1 MYKGLG
7 RGGKAR
13 IHMAAMKQGF
23 YSAAQQRALAGM
35 NPRKRRRSTVARTT
49 GPWNVSES
57 KYFDTET
64 SAFAV
69 AENTTN
75 WASTND
81 VIKGLIC
88 VPTEGSDIDNRVGR
102 RISVYKIAV
111 RGIIYATVLPDQAD
125 VVHTPDF
132 RCILWMDTQCNA
144 TVTDSSVLMQGGTA
158 ATPLVPFTAFQNT
171 ANLGRFRVLKDKIYR
186 GRDVTVGTDGAS
198 TLSEQ
203 MDDVTFKLT
212 HKFKTPVTV
221 RFNAANAGAIG
232 DIVNV
237 AFYLSIQK
245 SGTGFAHATTVRT
258 RAYYKD
264 L

>member
-13 IHMAAMKQGF
+13 IHMAAMKQGY
-23 YSAAQQRALAGM
+23 YSAAQQRALAEM
-35 NPRKRRRSTVARTT
+35 NPRKRKASYRNIS
-49 GPWNVSES
+49 PLVSES

-69 AENTTN
+69 AENNTD
-75 WASTND
+75 WAATND

-88 VPTEGSDIDNRVGR
+88 VPLEGSDIDTRVGR
-102 RISVYKIAV
+102 KISIYKIAV
-111 RGIIYATVLPDQAD
+111 RGIIYATALPDQAD
-125 VVHTPDF
+125 VIHTPDF
-132 RCILWMDTQCNA
+132 RCILWQDTQCNA
-144 TVTDSSVLMQGGTA
+144 TVTNSSLLMQPGTA
-158 ATPLVPFTAFQNT
+158 GTPLVPFCAFQNT
-171 ANLGRFRVLKDKIYR
+171 ANFGRFRVLKDKIYR
-186 GRDVTVGTDGAS
+186 GRDVTVGTDGAA

-203 MDDVTFKLT
+203 MGDISYKFT
-212 HKFKTPVTV
+212 HKFNKPVIV
-221 RFNAANAGAIG
+221 RFNATNGGTIA
-232 DIVNV
+232 DIVNH

-264 L
+264 S